1 MRQDSVLFQ
10 DTLRNNLTM
19 YSDMPDQVLL
29 ELLAKIGF
37 AGKESNIDLD
47 MMLDE
52 AGGNLSGGE
61 KRRIAFIRAILRNTP
76 ILILDEPLANLDDAT
91 ADLIESL
98 MFTIKDR
105 IIIVIS
111 HQFTESRLNDISQI
125 YEF

>member
-29 ELLAKIGF
+29 ELLAKVGF
-37 AGKESNIDLD
+37 AGKDSNIDLD